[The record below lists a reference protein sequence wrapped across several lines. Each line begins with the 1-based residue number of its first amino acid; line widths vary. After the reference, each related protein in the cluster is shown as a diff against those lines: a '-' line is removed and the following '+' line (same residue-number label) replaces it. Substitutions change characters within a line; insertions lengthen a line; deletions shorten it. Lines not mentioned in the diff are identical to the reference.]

1 MVSSIDVGP
10 NIRDPPEEKFP
21 FDLVLQMIFTFS
33 FPPLSAFS
41 HSAPQLFSVLSISC
55 QPYLSSE

>member
-1 MVSSIDVGP
+1 MASSTDVGP
-10 NIRDPPEEKFP
+10 NIRDPPEGKFP
-21 FDLVLQMIFTFS
+21 FDLDLQMTFTFS

-41 HSAPQLFSVLSISC
+41 RNALQPFSVLSTSC